1 MCVIWTH
8 VYSAPAQIALLSFL
22 KEVRN
27 LIEITEDLLLRSK
40 WQKSS
45 VYNGAQYI
53 LGKCDRE
60 EAVKALIEALN
71 DDETVLRREAADS
84 LGQIARR
91 SPETKGLAD
100 AFENLITFI
109 NTGDREMRLACA
121 RTLGTLNNP
130 AAIPALFASL
140 QDDEASVRTQ
150 AIQSL
155 TALISEITPR
165 ATLIVRHK
173 FFGYQV
179 HSQKYNGYSF
189 RNGYF

>member
-1 MCVIWTH
+1 M
-8 VYSAPAQIALLSFL
+8 
-22 KEVRN
+22 
-27 LIEITEDLLLRSK
+27 
-40 WQKSS
+40 
-45 VYNGAQYI
+45 

-109 NTGDREMRLACA
+109 N
-121 RTLGTLNNP
+121 
-130 AAIPALFASL
+130 
-140 QDDEASVRTQ
+140 
-150 AIQSL
+150 
-155 TALISEITPR
+155 ISEITPR

>member
-45 VYNGAQYI
+45 VYNGVQYI

-109 NTGDREMRLACA
+109 NIGDRE
-121 RTLGTLNNP
+121 
-130 AAIPALFASL
+130 
-140 QDDEASVRTQ
+140 
-150 AIQSL
+150 
-155 TALISEITPR
+155 
-165 ATLIVRHK
+165 IVFTHPL
-173 FFGYQV
+173 
-179 HSQKYNGYSF
+179 
-189 RNGYF
+189 